1 MFEFHDVSVK
11 KDDRILLKNIS
22 LKIEE
27 KRVGI
32 IGLNGSGKSTFAK
45 LLNGLEIPTSG
56 HISFNGQQDVKA
68 RRREVGFVFQNP
80 DNQIVYPIVEEDLKF
95 GLKNLRL
102 SNAEINRRI
111 DDVVSRFQL
120 APLLPRFA
128 HQLSGGERQLVALAG
143 VLVMQPQVIVFD
155 EPTTLLDLKN
165 KRMLIAAIES
175 LSQQVV
181 MISHDLDLL
190 RHFDRVIH
198 IAEGGI
204 KNEGAPDPVIDRYIE
219 EYA

>member
-1 MFEFHDVSVK
+1 MFEFSQVAVK
-11 KDDRILLKNIS
+11 KDQRFLLQNIS
-22 LKIEE
+22 TKIEE

-45 LLNGLEIPTSG
+45 LLNGLELPTSG
-56 HISFNGQQDVKA
+56 QLSFNGQTDVKA

-102 SNAEINRRI
+102 SSIEIKQRL
-111 DDVVSRFQL
+111 DEVVTRFNL
-120 APLLPRFA
+120 GHLLNRFA
-128 HQLSGGERQLVALAG
+128 HQLSGGERQMVALAG
-143 VLVMQPQVIVFD
+143 VLVMKPSVIVFD

-165 KRMLIAAIES
+165 KRMLIDAIDS
-175 LSQQVV
+175 LSQHVV
-181 MISHDLDLL
+181 MITHDLELL
-190 RHFDRVIH
+190 RGFNRVIH
-198 IAEGGI
+198 IEEGGI
-204 KNEGAPDPVIDRYIE
+204 KHDGSPSPVLDSYIE

>member
-1 MFEFHDVSVK
+1 MFEFTEVAVK
-11 KDDRILLKNIS
+11 KDQRFLLQNIS
-22 LKIEE
+22 TKIDEE
-27 KRVGI
+27 RVGI

-45 LLNGLEIPTSG
+45 LLNGLEVPSSG
-56 HISFNGQQDVKA
+56 HLSFNGQPDVKA

-80 DNQIVYPIVEEDLKF
+80 DNQIVYPIVEEDLRF

-102 SNAEINRRI
+102 SAIEMNQRLDE
-111 DDVVSRFQL
+111 VVTRFKL
-120 APLLPRFA
+120 GPLLNRFA
-128 HQLSGGERQLVALAG
+128 HQLSGGERQMVALAG
-143 VLVMQPQVIVFD
+143 VLVMKPRVIVFD

-165 KRMLIAAIES
+165 KRMLIDAIDS

-181 MISHDLDLL
+181 MITHDLELL
-190 RHFDRVIH
+190 RRFNRVIH

-204 KNEGAPDPVIDRYIE
+204 KRDGSPDTVLDSYIE

>member
-1 MFEFHDVSVK
+1 MFEFTEVSVK
-11 KDDRILLKNIS
+11 KDQRFLLQNIS
-22 LKIEE
+22 TKIDE

-56 HISFNGQQDVKA
+56 NIHFNGQPDVKA

-80 DNQIVYPIVEEDLKF
+80 DNQIVYPVVEEDLRF

-102 SNAEINRRI
+102 SQTEMNQRLDE
-111 DDVVSRFQL
+111 VVTRFKL
-120 APLLPRFA
+120 GPLLNRFA
-128 HQLSGGERQLVALAG
+128 HQLSGGERQMVALAG
-143 VLVMQPQVIVFD
+143 VLVMKPRVIVFD

-165 KRMLIAAIES
+165 KRMLIDAINS

-181 MISHDLDLL
+181 MITHDLELL
-190 RHFDRVIH
+190 RQFNRVIH
-198 IAEGGI
+198 IAGGGI
-204 KNEGAPDPVIDRYIE
+204 KNDGSPDSVLDSYIE

>member
-1 MFEFHDVSVK
+1 MFEFTEVAVK
-11 KDDRILLKNIS
+11 KDQRFLLQNIS
-22 LKIEE
+22 TKIDE

-56 HISFNGQQDVKA
+56 QIHFNGQSEVKA

-80 DNQIVYPIVEEDLKF
+80 DNQIVYPIVEEDLRF

-102 SNAEINRRI
+102 SATEMNQRLDE
-111 DDVVSRFQL
+111 VVTRFNL
-120 APLLPRFA
+120 GPLLNRFA
-128 HQLSGGERQLVALAG
+128 HQLSGGERQMVALAG
-143 VLVMQPQVIVFD
+143 VLVMKPSVIVFD

-165 KRMLIAAIES
+165 KRMLIDAIDS

-181 MISHDLDLL
+181 MITHDLELL
-190 RHFDRVIH
+190 RRFDRVIH

-204 KNEGAPDPVIDRYIE
+204 KHDGAPDSVLDRYIE